1 MTRCSSIRPRS
12 KNTGSKVSRA
22 FKISLPSSTLPESSF
37 PRALSARAS
46 SSICSIRLRICLD
59 TAAILFSDVLRT
71 DSLHSLLWA
80 SSVFVMITVSGVFSS
95 CEASATNCR
104 CCIHAVST
112 GLTAH
117 RESRMLMPRNTRK
130 LSAPMKPQ
138 VPSRAFSV
146 ARSLEIS
153 ANTRQW
159 FSGIS
164 ER

>member
-1 MTRCSSIRPRS
+1 MCIRDRKNVIQWAQHAIESTQDAKSILSEGEILPGERCGIKSAVS
-12 KNTGSKVSRA
+12 KSVVAEERGL
-22 FKISLPSSTLPESSF
+22 SLIH
-37 PRALSARAS
+37 
-46 SSICSIRLRICLD
+46 IC
-59 TAAILFSDVLRT
+59 
-71 DSLHSLLWA
+71 
-80 SSVFVMITVSGVFSS
+80 S

-117 RESRMLMPRNTRK
+117 RESRMRMPRNTRK